1 MKKIICV
8 WCLLFSL
15 FEVIALDS
23 SIYAEAEKMAKAK
36 EFDQAIN
43 LLETNIPK
51 EARDYRFYYWRGH
64 FLFSK
69 DSRMNRRKALRDLII
84 AYPICENDL
93 MINATMGLIYGLI
106 SEYSN
111 SVKYLSK
118 ALLLSGNLEIRNYI
132 IPILIQEYY
141 NNHQYEE
148 IISIESE
155 YPNESLFL
163 FYGMAHDRLGNKE
176 KSKYYLEKAIT
187 SSSFSTHDKMIYT
200 DFLFLS
206 KDFSKAEEVIQEI
219 SREKDAYEV
228 SLVYQSYLH
237 MTRDEMRKA
246 KKCLDTV
253 LKKYNG
259 NETAWK
265 FSTYYW
271 YLKNNRVKAV
281 HAYGMYKMIS
291 QDLDRLHV
299 TSDDTDIDNFL
310 SADEL
315 FQTLQ
320 SVRRNK

>member
-1 MKKIICV
+1 MRRNLVI
-8 WCLLFSL
+8 LLFL
-15 FEVIALDS
+15 FLLNDVFAYENSV
-23 SIYAEAEKMAKAK
+23 YAEAEKFAKAN
-36 EFDQAIN
+36 DYTQAIN
-43 LLETNIPK
+43 LIENRVPK
-51 EARDYRFYYWRGH
+51 EARDYKFYYWRGS
-64 FLFSK
+64 FLFNK
-69 DSRMNRRKALRDLII
+69 DTEKNRRKALNDLLI
-84 AYPICENDL
+84 AYPMFENDL
-93 MINATMGLIYGLI
+93 YINSILGLIYSLI
-106 SEYSN
+106 NDADN

-118 ALLLSGNLEIRNYI
+118 AFYLSKEQKSKDVI
-132 IPILIQEYY
+132 IPILIHQCH
-141 NNHQYEE
+141 NIHQYEKV
-148 IISIESE
+148 INFESE

-281 HAYGMYKMIS
+281 HAYGMYIMIS

-320 SVRRNK
+320 SVRTGK